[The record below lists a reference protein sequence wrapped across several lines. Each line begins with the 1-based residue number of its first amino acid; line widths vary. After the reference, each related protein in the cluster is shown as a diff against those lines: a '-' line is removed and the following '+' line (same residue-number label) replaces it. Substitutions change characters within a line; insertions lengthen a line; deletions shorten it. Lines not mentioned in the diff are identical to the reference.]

1 MDIVQILM
9 MFDTNQ
15 TSSKVIRLSDGKH
28 ITSVNVLI
36 PIFVQNTFKVNYA
49 LYLHDDQRTTVT
61 ELRFAISMD

>member
-9 MFDTNQ
+9 MFVTNQ
-15 TSSKVIRLSDGKH
+15 TSSKVIKLSDGKH

-36 PIFVQNTFKVNYA
+36 PIFVQKTIKINYT

-61 ELRFAISMD
+61 ELQFAISTD